1 MRHHRC
7 VLLAHLST
15 HPAVVF
21 AVHIRHHL
29 HGPAGD
35 YLGLAAAAVASWA
48 GVPGPGEAA
57 LITAGILAAHHH
69 IDIAEA
75 VVVAWMGATAGGTVG
90 WLVGLRAGRA
100 VVAAPGPL
108 YNVRMS
114 ALERGDRFYERFGPI
129 AVFFTPSWVAGIHG
143 MRARRFLPANAI
155 AALVWA
161 LVVGVGAYFAGPP
174 IVELVSDLGLLSGI
188 VVGCL
193 VVAAAAGAFLHRS
206 RRARRRS

>member
-1 MRHHRC
+1 MRHHRV

-21 AVHIRHHL
+21 AVHLRHHL

-57 LITAGILAAHHH
+57 LIAAGVLAAHHH

-75 VVVAWMGATAGGTVG
+75 VVVAWMGATAGGIIG
-90 WLVGLRAGRA
+90 WVVGLRAGRA

-108 YNVRMS
+108 YRTRMS
-114 ALERGDRFYERFGPI
+114 ALERGDRFFERFGTV

-143 MRARRFLPANAI
+143 MRARRYLPANAA

-174 IVELVSDLGLLSGI
+174 IVELVSDLGLVSGI
-188 VVGCL
+188 VVVGL
-193 VVAAAAGAFLHRS
+193 VVAAAGGGLLHRR
-206 RRARRRS
+206 RRAQRRG